1 MPFFYS
7 LLINDYA
14 HVPRLILELLEPK
27 GVNLIELPIAVE
39 YAPPGAALNVYC
51 GINVPPAFT
60 DTVP

>member
-1 MPFFYS
+1 MF
-7 LLINDYA
+7 NYA
-14 HVPRLILELLEPK
+14 QVPILTLEPLEPK
-27 GVNLIELPIAVE
+27 GVSLIELPIAVE